1 RGTKPRGRPPTSGG
15 PVIRSPQTP
24 YPMAEVTTAS
34 AGSPKRGAH
43 RISTRIDMTPMVD
56 LAFLLIT
63 FFMLTTTFSKPNVM
77 QLNMP
82 DQGDTQPVPGSRTTT
97 ILLDGHDRIFYYT
110 GIEDPQVAQTD
121 YSAVGIR
128 QVIAHQRRTQPKEP
142 IFIIKALDPSRYEN
156 LVDVLDEMT
165 ITGATTYALVDVT
178 PADLEVLNRYKQT
191 HGITD

>member
-1 RGTKPRGRPPTSGG
+1 
-15 PVIRSPQTP
+15 
-24 YPMAEVTTAS
+24 MAEVTTAS
-34 AGSPKRGAH
+34 GGSPKRGAH

-63 FFMLTTTFSKPNVM
+63 FFMLTTTFSKPNAM

-82 DQGDTQPVPGSRTTT
+82 IKDQTVQPVPGSRTTT
-97 ILLDGHDRIFYYT
+97 ILLDGHNRIFYYT
-110 GIEDPQVAQTD
+110 GIQDPQVYQTD
-121 YSAVGIR
+121 FSAMGIR

-142 IFIIKALDPSRYEN
+142 IFIIKALERSRYQN

-178 PADLEVLNRYKQT
+178 SADLELLGQYKQT
-191 HGITD
+191 NSIAD

>member
-1 RGTKPRGRPPTSGG
+1 
-15 PVIRSPQTP
+15 
-24 YPMAEVTTAS
+24 MAEVTTSS

-63 FFMLTTTFSKPNVM
+63 FFMLTTTFSKPTVM
-77 QLNMP
+77 MLNMP
-82 DQGDTQPVPGSRTTT
+82 DKRDRQPVPESRTTT

-121 YSAVGIR
+121 FSAAGIR

-142 IFIIKALDPSRYEN
+142 IFIIKALDRSRYEN

-165 ITGATTYALVDVT
+165 ITGATTYALVDAT
-178 PADLEVLNRYKQT
+178 PADLQMLNRYKLTQ
-191 HGITD
+191 GIAD

>member
-1 RGTKPRGRPPTSGG
+1 
-15 PVIRSPQTP
+15 
-24 YPMAEVTTAS
+24 MAEVTTSS

-82 DQGDTQPVPGSRTTT
+82 DKGGTQPVPGSRTTT

-110 GIEDPQVAQTD
+110 GIQDPQVAQTD
-121 YSAVGIR
+121 FSATGIR

-142 IFIIKALDPSRYEN
+142 IFVIKALDRSRYEN

-178 PADLEVLNRYKQT
+178 PADLLVLNRYKQT
-191 HGITD
+191 HGIAD

>member
-1 RGTKPRGRPPTSGG
+1 
-15 PVIRSPQTP
+15 
-24 YPMAEVTTAS
+24 MAEVTASS